1 MDLASAARQ
10 GVLRHHSKF
19 ATQPAID
26 FPLTTITAL
35 RAVVDV
41 DGDSLVRVTMAA
53 EGHARLGRYELRRQL
68 GDRHGLRHCMVAW
81 REDERLRR
89 DGGHVAIGGRRGNN
103 HIPGWLAVEMDR
115 ESQRVRRRVV
125 DRVVHDIDLP
135 GLLQVC

>member
-1 MDLASAARQ
+1 
-10 GVLRHHSKF
+10 
-19 ATQPAID
+19 
-26 FPLTTITAL
+26 
-35 RAVVDV
+35 
-41 DGDSLVRVTMAA
+41 
-53 EGHARLGRYELRRQL
+53 
-68 GDRHGLRHCMVAW
+68 MVAW